1 MNNDAKMIAQE
12 LDVSFIGSGGN
23 VINEEFIEYQEKN
36 YSFY

>member
-23 VINEEFIEYQEKN
+23 VIGEEYIDFQNK
-36 YSFY
+36 